1 MTFIFSYD
9 IGPVYYATIS
19 KFKSTCVPLLANVL
33 TGSMFCIIGIVL
45 DAKGADTEDVSFGD
59 DLNPMRHNRL
69 ILLMDDIL

>member
-1 MTFIFSYD
+1 M
-9 IGPVYYATIS
+9 
-19 KFKSTCVPLLANVL
+19 FKSTCVPLLANVL

-69 ILLMDDIL
+69 ILLMDDILQLNSK